1 MVARG
6 GIVWAGHLHHTGIFK
21 TKICISHLLSENDM
35 MQILLPIHILA
46 GTIALLCAALAV
58 SSEKGKKLHVFS
70 GRTYFWCMVAIFLTA
85 IPMSIITSD
94 IFLFLIAIFSF
105 YLAFAGMRFA
115 RNRKGVATTLDWITV
130 SLMILSGV
138 GMWILAAN
146 YFTNNDSQYI
156 PLLVFG
162 FLAIALGYADFK
174 SHKNKTA
181 IGKERLSRHLTNMMG
196 GTIAVITAVLV
207 VNVDLKPEWVWWV
220 LPTVLITPVIFWWNA
235 KVLK

>member
-1 MVARG
+1 M
-6 GIVWAGHLHHTGIFK
+6 IFPE
-21 TKICISHLLSENDM
+21 SHPQLLSGNEM

-46 GTIALLCAALAV
+46 GTIALLCAAMAV
-58 SSEKGKKLHVFS
+58 SSEKGKKLHVLS
-70 GRTYFWCMVAIFLTA
+70 GRTYFWCMVAIFLTS
-85 IPMSIITSD
+85 IPMSIITSN

-115 RNRKGVATTLDWITV
+115 RNRKGVATTLDWIIV

-138 GMWILAAN
+138 GMWILAAI
-146 YFTNNDSQYI
+146 YFTNNNSQYI

-207 VNVDLKPEWVWWV
+207 VNVDLEPAWVWWV
-220 LPTVLITPVIFWWNA
+220 LPTALITPVIFWWNV

>member
-1 MVARG
+1 MIFLVN
-6 GIVWAGHLHHTGIFK
+6 HLQ
-21 TKICISHLLSENDM
+21 LLSGNEM

-58 SSEKGKKLHVFS
+58 SSEKGKKLHVLS

-85 IPMSIITSD
+85 IPMSIITSN

-115 RNRKGVATTLDWITV
+115 RNRKGVATTLDWIIV

-138 GMWILAAN
+138 GMWILAAI
-146 YFTNNDSQYI
+146 YFTNNNSQYI

-181 IGKERLSRHLTNMMG
+181 IRKERLSRHLTNMMG

-207 VNVDLKPEWVWWV
+207 VNVDLEPAWVWWV
-220 LPTVLITPVIFWWNA
+220 LPTALITPVIFWWNV

>member
-1 MVARG
+1 
-6 GIVWAGHLHHTGIFK
+6 
-21 TKICISHLLSENDM
+21 M

-46 GTIALLCAALAV
+46 GTIALLCAVMAV
-58 SSEKGKKLHVFS
+58 SSEKGKKLHVLS

-85 IPMSIITSD
+85 IPMSIITSN

-115 RNRKGVATTLDWITV
+115 RNRKGVATTLDWIIV

-138 GMWILAAN
+138 GMWILAAI
-146 YFTNNDSQYI
+146 YFTNNNSQYI

-162 FLAIALGYADFK
+162 FIAIALGYADFK

-181 IGKERLSRHLTNMMG
+181 IGKERLSRHLTNMLG
-196 GTIAVITAVLV
+196 GTIAVITAVLA
-207 VNVDLKPEWVWWV
+207 VNVDLEPAWVWWV
-220 LPTVLITPVIFWWNA
+220 LPTALITPVIFWWNV